1 MKEIKHHHF
10 FAASALTWA
19 TTTGER
25 TLQDLLKLMDKERL
39 AYNLYLVPVKYDADY
54 DIEFFQPQVEGTSW
68 LGTFTFKK
76 GKK

>member
-19 TTTGER
+19 TTTDER
-25 TLQDLLKLMDKERL
+25 TLQDLLKRMDKERMT
-39 AYNLYLVPVKYDADY
+39 YNLYLVPVKYDTDY
-54 DIEFFQPQVEGTSW
+54 DIKMYQPQVEGTQW

>member
-1 MKEIKHHHF
+1 MTNHHF
-10 FAASALTWA
+10 FAASAVTWA
-19 TTTGER
+19 TTTDKR
-25 TLQDLLKLMDKERL
+25 TLQDLLKLMDKERF
-39 AYNLYLVPVKYDADY
+39 AYNLYLVPVKYDTDY